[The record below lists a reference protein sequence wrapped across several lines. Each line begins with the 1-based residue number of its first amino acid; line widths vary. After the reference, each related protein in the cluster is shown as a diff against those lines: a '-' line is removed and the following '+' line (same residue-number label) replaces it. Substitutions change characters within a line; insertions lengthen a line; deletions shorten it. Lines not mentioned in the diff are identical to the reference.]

1 MGRAGN
7 FARMATK
14 SNTSVVSKPKDG
26 AQIQTLTVAA
36 SKEERPRKLADVS
49 LLPELGAGTTLLH
62 FQPLTNDELDINQL
76 IAALQEQ
83 AAQAEGNKFAR
94 GERML
99 AMQAH
104 TLDALFNKLAQ
115 RAATNMGTY
124 TQTAELYLRL
134 ALKAQSQC
142 RTTIEALAEIKNPRP
157 VAFVRQANIANGPQQ
172 VNNGSATSTRARA
185 SGNGSQPNKL
195 WEAKD
200 GERVDTRKARKAG
213 DANTELETVGAG
225 NRAAKRS
232 RKG

>member
-1 MGRAGN
+1 
-7 FARMATK
+7 MADK
-14 SNTSVVSKPKDG
+14 PNTPAVTKPKDG
-26 AQIQTLTVAA
+26 SQIQTLTIAA
-36 SKEERPRKLADVS
+36 SKEDRPRKLADVS

-62 FQPLTNDELDINQL
+62 FQPLSCDELEINQL

-124 TQTAELYLRL
+124 TQTAEIYLRL

-157 VAFVRQANIANGPQQ
+157 VAFVKQANIAAGPQQ
-172 VNNGSATSTRARA
+172 VNNGSATGTRARA
-185 SGNGSQPNKL
+185 RKSGINPNEL
-195 WEAKD
+195 LEAKN
-200 GERVDTRKARKAG
+200 GKGLDTGKARKTG
-213 DANTELETVGAG
+213 GTNSGLEAVGAI
-225 NRAAKRS
+225 NRAAK
-232 RKG
+232 